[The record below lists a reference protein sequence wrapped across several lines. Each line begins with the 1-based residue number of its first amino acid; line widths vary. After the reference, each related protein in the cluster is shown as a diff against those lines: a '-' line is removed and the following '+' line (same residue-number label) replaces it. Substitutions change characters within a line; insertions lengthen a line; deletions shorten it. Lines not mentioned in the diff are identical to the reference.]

1 MSKKIAAKDQQLGQ
15 TLIETLVAIFIL
27 TAGLISAVSLGTYS
41 FRSTDNASKQ
51 VVGTALA
58 REGVEVVQNIRD
70 TNWLT
75 EAPSNCDYMGTG
87 QSCHS
92 LWLDGIGGT
101 ISEGDW
107 GLDMNASNGSWGF
120 VDPPTYELYYDR
132 DTGLYNT
139 YLSSNAQKTIYS
151 RKISIARDNTTP
163 PFSGVNY
170 KMVVVSTVWWIGNK
184 CPITQ
189 NPDTLPES
197 CKVVLQLN
205 LTNWKNY

>member
-1 MSKKIAAKDQQLGQ
+1 MKNKIATKDQQLGQ

-75 EAPSNCDYMGTG
+75 DSPRDCSYMGQG
-87 QSCHS
+87 QTCHFF
-92 LWLDGIGGT
+92 WLSGIGGN
-101 ISEGDW
+101 INPGDW
-107 GLDMNASNGSWGF
+107 GLDMNASSGKWSF
-120 VDPPTYELYYDR
+120 VNPPTYSLYYDR

-139 YLSSNAQKTIYS
+139 YLTGNAYKTIYS
-151 RKISIARDNTTP
+151 RKITIEQENSTP
-163 PFSGVNY
+163 PFTGANY
-170 KMVVVSTVWWIGNK
+170 KVAVVSTVWWTGNK

-189 NPDTLPES
+189 NPATLPES